1 MKHSYIILTS
11 LLVLLALNSS
21 SQKSANFERDY
32 EPIRNELKS
41 WDGVRGA
48 WLADNLPAV
57 VNQQPVGVRNF
68 PENMTPH
75 QVLSLVPKPT
85 LNRMETAIAAH
96 RSDPVDGAF
105 WTEMNSVVSNVSCA
119 PTLGRSYG
127 DPHLQSYDGERFSF
141 QTVGEFVLTKSN
153 DSKME
158 VQSRQRAV
166 RDDFSLNTALAM
178 NVGGDR
184 VCLYAEDHPDGN
196 TTTPVRLNG
205 QPLNIGTK
213 PYFLPNGG
221 VITMSGG
228 TYLVDWP
235 TGESVTA
242 KPGRT
247 AGVSFYNVGVSVNTC
262 TRNYSGVLG
271 NANGIRRDDFDAP
284 GVSAPIRF
292 FPSSNAGMARD
303 IEKQRLNYLAKDFAD
318 LHRITQATSLFDY
331 GMGQSTFSFTDRSFP
346 RFHRSVRD
354 LDQERRNRAIRN
366 CERGGVLPADM
377 NSCVYDN
384 AYLDIPPCVAPTPP
398 PAVDPGTIT
407 PVREPIVN
415 DNPEP
420 PVRTPS
426 TRPTRTPTPSGVGT
440 PIVKGENGNE
450 TGTPTGTVKGNG
462 AQPKSPETT
471 TPTTR
476 PTPTSTRQPTTRPTP
491 RPRPTPTPT
500 SRPAPR
506 PTPRPTTRPTP
517 RPRPMTRP
525 APRPTPRP
533 TTRPTPKP
541 RPSAPKPRSGRG

>member
-11 LLVLLALNSS
+11 LLVLSALNSS
-21 SQKSANFERDY
+21 AQKSANFERDY

-75 QVLSLVPKPT
+75 QVLSMVPKTT
-85 LNRMETAIAAH
+85 LNRMESAIASH
-96 RSDPVDGAF
+96 RSDPIDGAF
-105 WTEMNSVVSNVSCA
+105 WTEMNSVISNVSCA

-141 QTVGEFVLTKSN
+141 QTVGEFVLTKSG

-158 VQSRQRAV
+158 VQSRQKAV
-166 RDDFSLNTALAM
+166 REDFSLNTALAM

-221 VITMSGG
+221 VVTMSGG
-228 TYLVDWP
+228 TYVVDWP

-262 TRNYSGVLG
+262 TRSYSGVLG

-284 GVSAPIRF
+284 GVSAPISF
-292 FPSSNAGMARD
+292 FPSRNDGMARD
-303 IEKQRLNYLAKDFAD
+303 VEKQRLNYLAKNFAD

-331 GMGQSTFSFTDRSFP
+331 GMGESTFSFTDRSFP
-346 RFHRSVRD
+346 RFHRSIRD

-366 CERGGVLPADM
+366 CERGGVLAADM
-377 NSCVYDN
+377 NSCIYDN
-384 AYLDIPPCVAPTPP
+384 AFLDIPPCVAPTPRVP
-398 PAVDPGTIT
+398 VDPTTVI
-407 PVREPIVN
+407 PVREPVIN

-420 PVRTPS
+420 PVRQPS
-426 TRPTRTPTPSGVGT
+426 TAPTRVP
-440 PIVKGENGNE
+440 
-450 TGTPTGTVKGNG
+450 TPTGGSGGGNDPTPLAPG
-462 AQPKSPETT
+462 

-476 PTPTSTRQPTTRPTP
+476 PTSSAPTPASTPSTRPVP
-491 RPRPTPTPT
+491 RPEPTPTT
-500 SRPAPR
+500 R

-517 RPRPMTRP
+517 RPAPRPVSRP

-533 TTRPTPKP
+533 VSRPAPRPTPKP
-541 RPSAPKPRSGRG
+541 KPRPSTPKPRSGRG

>member
-1 MKHSYIILTS
+1 
-11 LLVLLALNSS
+11 
-21 SQKSANFERDY
+21 
-32 EPIRNELKS
+32 
-41 WDGVRGA
+41 
-48 WLADNLPAV
+48 
-57 VNQQPVGVRNF
+57 
-68 PENMTPH
+68 
-75 QVLSLVPKPT
+75 
-85 LNRMETAIAAH
+85 
-96 RSDPVDGAF
+96 
-105 WTEMNSVVSNVSCA
+105 
-119 PTLGRSYG
+119 
-127 DPHLQSYDGERFSF
+127 
-141 QTVGEFVLTKSN
+141 
-153 DSKME
+153 
-158 VQSRQRAV
+158 
-166 RDDFSLNTALAM
+166 M

-426 TRPTRTPTPSGVGT
+426 TRPTRTPTPSEGRT

-506 PTPRPTTRPTP
+506 PTPRP
-517 RPRPMTRP
+517 MTRP